1 VQGLA
6 SPVSS
11 TLVARG
17 LWALPV
23 LEVILAA
30 LVPAC
35 QTPAARMELLDAL
48 ERCRP
53 AEEWRRSGWQ
63 ALPVRVESRA

>member
-1 VQGLA
+1 
-6 SPVSS
+6 
-11 TLVARG
+11 VARG

-35 QTPAARMELLDAL
+35 QTPAARMELPDAL
-48 ERCRP
+48 ERYTQV
-53 AEEWRRSGWQ
+53 AEWRRSGWQ
-63 ALPVRVESRA
+63 ALPVRVESQA